1 MIYPKFIKEGSKI
14 SVPAPSSGA
23 YNELY
28 NKRFDNA
35 KRKFEN
41 MGYIVELSKNIYNS
55 NKARSASKEERSK
68 ELNEMFANKEID
80 AIICAAGGE
89 FLMEILDDINFEE
102 LAKNPKWV
110 QGFSNPTMLLYS
122 ITTLYDIATI
132 YSNNFS
138 SFGAKEYDKSINDN
152 LEILKGNVVALN
164 SYDLYEED
172 GKEKITGLEGY
183 NLTKEVKWKIL
194 DKEEIKIK
202 GRLLGG
208 CLEDIVLISGT
219 KYDGIK
225 TFNDR
230 YKDDGII
237 LYFDNCES
245 SKEELIRSL
254 WKLSQLEYFKYA
266 TGIIFGRNGIEKS
279 WIGYSMEE
287 MLKDSCLNELDIPII
302 YDADISH
309 KGPSLPLINGA
320 IAEVE
325 VKNQKG
331 KVKLELM

>member
-1 MIYPKFIKEGSKI
+1 MIYPKFIKKGSKI
-14 SVPAPSSGA
+14 AVPAPSAGA

-35 KRKFEN
+35 KKKLEK
-41 MGYIVELSKNIYNS
+41 MGYIIELSKNIYNS
-55 NKARSASKEERSK
+55 NKARSASKDERAK
-68 ELNEMFANKEID
+68 EINDIFEDAEID

-89 FLMEILDDINFEE
+89 FLMEILDDVNFEKLVKE
-102 LAKNPKWV
+102 PKWV
-110 QGFSNPTMLLYS
+110 QGFSNPTTIIYP

-138 SFGAKEYDKSINDN
+138 SFGAEEYHKSIIDN
-152 LEILKGNVVALN
+152 LELLKGNLLN
-164 SYDLYEED
+164 FSNYELYEEE

-183 NLTKEVKWKIL
+183 NLTKKVEWKIL
-194 DKEEIKIK
+194 NADNVKIK

-219 KYDGIK
+219 KYDGINK
-225 TFNDR
+225 FNER
-230 YKDDGII
+230 YKNDGTI

-254 WKLSQLEYFKYA
+254 WKLKQLGYFKYA
-266 TGIIFGRNGIEKS
+266 NGIIFGRNGIEKS

-287 MLKDSCLNELDIPII
+287 ALKDSCLYGLNIPII

-309 KGPSLPLINGA
+309 KGPTMPLINGA
-320 IAEVE
+320 I
-325 VKNQKG
+325 G
-331 KVKLELM
+331 KIEINNNKALIKLELI

>member
-1 MIYPKFIKEGSKI
+1 MIYPNFIKSGAKI

-28 NKRFDNA
+28 NNRFDNA

-55 NKARSASKEERSK
+55 NKARSASEKERAK
-68 ELNEMFANKEID
+68 EINEMFANKENN
-80 AIICAAGGE
+80 AIICASGGE

-102 LAKNPKWV
+102 LVKNPKWV
-110 QGFSNPTMLLYS
+110 QGFSNPTTLLYP

-138 SFGAKEYDKSINDN
+138 SFGSEEYDKSIKDN
-152 LEILKGNVVALN
+152 LEILKGNLIELD
-164 SYDLYEED
+164 SYNLYEEE

-202 GRLLGG
+202 GRLIGG

-225 TFNDR
+225 KFNDK

-245 SKEELIRSL
+245 SKEELIRAL
-254 WKLSQLEYFKYA
+254 WKLNQLEYFKYA

-287 MLKDSCLNELDIPII
+287 ALKDSCLNKLNIPII

-320 IAEVE
+320 IAEVI
-325 VKNQKG
+325 VKNQKAT
-331 KVKLELM
+331 VKLELM